1 MKGPPLSDLIKF
13 GIILKM
19 AQVRQV
25 RLSNAFYWF
34 ISCGQGSVLILCIE
48 IQSEIYITTGI
59 STTGWHMCSY
69 WFSLKFL
76 FTFETLV
83 WVTVSA
89 LFTNVRCDMEGSG
102 LSSDQG
108 CPIIRN
114 TGICVGLC
122 QVKGIISWQYL
133 GEFTFTAFKWP
144 NLFIHLVQEEHCSV
158 DRRVLVR
165 RLFTVIVP

>member
-1 MKGPPLSDLIKF
+1 MLF
-13 GIILKM
+13 
-19 AQVRQV
+19 
-25 RLSNAFYWF
+25 
-34 ISCGQGSVLILCIE
+34 
-48 IQSEIYITTGI
+48 TGL
-59 STTGWHMCSY
+59 
-69 WFSLKFL
+69 FSAGRALFWYYVLKFKVKYIL
-76 FTFETLV
+76 QLEYQQQVDTCVHIDFHWNSCSPLKLWCEWQCLRC
-83 WVTVSA
+83 
-89 LFTNVRCDMEGSG
+89 LQIVRCDMEGSG

-122 QVKGIISWQYL
+122 RVKGIISWQYL
-133 GEFTFTAFKWP
+133 REFTFTAFKLP

>member
-1 MKGPPLSDLIKF
+1 M
-13 GIILKM
+13 
-19 AQVRQV
+19 
-25 RLSNAFYWF
+25 
-34 ISCGQGSVLILCIE
+34 
-48 IQSEIYITTGI
+48 
-59 STTGWHMCSY
+59 
-69 WFSLKFL
+69 
-76 FTFETLV
+76 
-83 WVTVSA
+83 SA

-114 TGICVGLC
+114 TGICVGL
-122 QVKGIISWQYL
+122 QYL
-133 GEFTFTAFKWP
+133 REFTFTAFKLP

>member
-1 MKGPPLSDLIKF
+1 MLF
-13 GIILKM
+13 
-19 AQVRQV
+19 
-25 RLSNAFYWF
+25 
-34 ISCGQGSVLILCIE
+34 
-48 IQSEIYITTGI
+48 TGLFP
-59 STTGWHMCSY
+59 SGRALFWY
-69 WFSLKFL
+69 YVLKFKVKYIL
-76 FTFETLV
+76 QLEYQQQVDTCVHIDFHWNSCSPLKLV

-122 QVKGIISWQYL
+122 RVKGIISWQYL
-133 GEFTFTAFKWP
+133 REFTFTAFKWP

-165 RLFTVIVP
+165 RLFNVIVP

>member
-1 MKGPPLSDLIKF
+1 MLF
-13 GIILKM
+13 
-19 AQVRQV
+19 
-25 RLSNAFYWF
+25 
-34 ISCGQGSVLILCIE
+34 
-48 IQSEIYITTGI
+48 TGLFPA
-59 STTGWHMCSY
+59 GRALFWY
-69 WFSLKFL
+69 YVLKFKVKYIL
-76 FTFETLV
+76 QLEYQQQVDTCVHIDFHWNSCSPFETLE

-122 QVKGIISWQYL
+122 RVKGIIFWQYL
-133 GEFTFTAFKWP
+133 REFTFTAFKWP